1 MLAAVKGI
9 VQGDTVQADVA
20 CKLSHGIQ
28 VLLSFGD
35 IYAIGAVKKV
45 P

>member
-9 VQGDTVQADVA
+9 VQGDTVPADVA
-20 CKLSHGIQ
+20 CKSSHGIQ

-35 IYAIGAVKKV
+35 IYAIILVYTPK
-45 P
+45 